1 MQQAAASFFQQLPPE
16 QWFWLMLCALLIGLA
31 KAGVKGM
38 GMFAVPVMAAVFGG
52 KTSVGLVLPLLSMAD
67 VFAVSYYNRH
77 AEWKYVWRLLP
88 AAILG
93 VGIGIWVGFVVDDE
107 AFKGLIAII
116 IISSLVLMVVQEYV
130 ALPDKLVGSWGVASL
145 FGVLGGFSTMIGNAA
160 GAIMAVYLLATRIPK
175 NSFIGTTAWFFMIIN
190 LFKFPFHIFVWGTI
204 SWKSFLLDL
213 AALPAITVGVFA
225 GIQIV
230 KFIPE
235 KTFRYFVIVMTFV
248 ISLRLL
254 LT

>member
-1 MQQAAASFFQQLPPE
+1 
-16 QWFWLMLCALLIGLA
+16 MLCALLIGLA

-38 GMFAVPVMAAVFGG
+38 GMFAVPIMAAVFGG
-52 KTSVGLVLPLLSMAD
+52 KTSAGLVLPLLSMAD

-88 AAILG
+88 AAVLG
-93 VGIGIWVGFVVDDE
+93 VGIGIWVGYVVDDE

-190 LFKFPFHIFVWGTI
+190 LFKFPFHIFIWGTI
-204 SWKSFLLDL
+204 TWKSFLLDL
-213 AALPAITVGVFA
+213 TALPAIALGVFA

-235 KTFRYFVIVMTFV
+235 KAFRYFVIVMTFV

-254 LT
+254 LG